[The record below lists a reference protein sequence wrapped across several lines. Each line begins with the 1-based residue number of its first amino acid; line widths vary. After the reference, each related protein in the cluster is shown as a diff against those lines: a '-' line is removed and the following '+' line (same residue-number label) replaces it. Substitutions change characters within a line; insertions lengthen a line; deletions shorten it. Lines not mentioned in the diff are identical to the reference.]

1 MASNTVTYAAGDEYP
16 TLTLPWQE
24 ELSQGVWTD
33 LDLSSGWTFAVTL
46 THTDGS
52 TESPSPVVTGADGS
66 VNIAW
71 AADDLAIATGVWEL
85 SLVASETASSKQRSY
100 SPGDPVRITIT

>member
-1 MASNTVTYAAGDEYP
+1 MASNRITYRAGDELP
-16 TLTLPWQE
+16 TLTCPWQE

-33 LDLSSGWTFAVTL
+33 LDLTGAYTFAVTL

-52 TESPSPVVTGADGS
+52 TESPSPVITGADGS

-71 AADDLAIATGVWEL
+71 ATDDLAIATGVWTM

-100 SPGDPVRITIT
+100 SPSDPVRITIT